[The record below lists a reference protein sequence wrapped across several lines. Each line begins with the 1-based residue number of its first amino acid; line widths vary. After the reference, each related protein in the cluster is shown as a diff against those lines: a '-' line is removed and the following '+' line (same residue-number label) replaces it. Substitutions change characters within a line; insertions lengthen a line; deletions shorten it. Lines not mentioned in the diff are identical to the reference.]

1 MADADRDDAVF
12 ETLRDLGLPEEAVRR
27 AVERGRPEDAIFEAV
42 LLPEIAER
50 TLSAND
56 VVARGGPSLTE
67 IEGFWDAFGLPIDDP
82 DEPRFSEEEAEI
94 FKKLNAMQDVWPVEV
109 GLQIARVYGRLLAR
123 IAQAEIQVFRE
134 FVHPR
139 LRSEDDDPVAAM
151 LATRDA
157 FAQLLP
163 TTGPLLL
170 GVHRRWVEH
179 HIAQELVGVA
189 EGETN
194 AGLPGT
200 VRVSLLFCDL
210 KDFTAFAQERGDGA
224 AVAAIDCFAQV
235 VSHERGP
242 EVRFTKALGDGYML
256 VYANAVTALE
266 VGQRVIAALRE
277 SAVETPTVH
286 ASAHTGTA
294 IAREGDYF
302 GGAVN
307 LAARLLDAAA
317 GDELVATA
325 ATVEAGGDA
334 FEWDPAGSVGVRGV
348 PEPVEVFRLRC

>member
-1 MADADRDDAVF
+1 MAAADPDEVF

-27 AVERGRPEDAIFEAV
+27 AVERGRPEDAIFESV

-50 TLSAND
+50 TVSAND
-56 VVARGGPSLTE
+56 VVARGGPALE
-67 IEGFWDAFGLPIDDP
+67 QIEGFWDAFGLPIDDP

-94 FKKLNAMQDVWPVEV
+94 FLRLHEMQDVWPPEV
-109 GLQIARVYGRLLAR
+109 GLQVARVYGRLLAR
-123 IAQAEIQVFRE
+123 IAQTEIQVFRE
-134 FVHPR
+134 YVQPR
-139 LRSEDDDPVAAM
+139 LHTGDDPVAAM

-189 EGETN
+189 EGETS
-194 AGLPGT
+194 GLPGT
-200 VRVSLLFCDL
+200 VRVTFLFCDL
-210 KDFTAFAQERGDGA
+210 KDFTAFAHERGDGA
-224 AVAAIDCFAQV
+224 AVAAIDRFAAV
-235 VSHERGP
+235 ISHERGP
-242 EVRFTKALGDGYML
+242 EVRFTKGLGDGYML
-256 VYANAVTALE
+256 VYASATTALA
-266 VGQRVIAALRE
+266 VGRRVIEAMRASDAELPAIH
-277 SAVETPTVH
+277 S
-286 ASAHTGTA
+286 SAHTGTA

-307 LAARLLDAAA
+307 LAARLLGAAG
-317 GDELVATA
+317 GDELVATE
-325 ATVEAGGDA
+325 ATVEAGGEG

-348 PEPVEVFRLRC
+348 ADPVEVFRLRC